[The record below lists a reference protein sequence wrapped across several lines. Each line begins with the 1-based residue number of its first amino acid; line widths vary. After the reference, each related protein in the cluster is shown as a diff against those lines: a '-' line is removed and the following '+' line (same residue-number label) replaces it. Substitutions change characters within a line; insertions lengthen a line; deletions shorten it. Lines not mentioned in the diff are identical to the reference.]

1 MAGPVVNKEFLF
13 MPSPFIGDDKRT
25 KEFPFV
31 VLVSTSEIRMK
42 SGSFK
47 VYQAKAHISLI
58 PYFKLLPV
66 LKNPT

>member
-13 MPSPFIGDDKRT
+13 MPSPFIGEDKRT

-47 VYQAKAHISLI
+47 VYQAKAQHSYTPSLSI
-58 PYFKLLPV
+58 PPRQKTF
-66 LKNPT
+66 